1 MIKLFYMGGPLFMSI
16 LTIELIFLLVAAW
29 KAPAWVKE
37 IGLIALMTGI
47 MSVFTSLYH
56 AFDAIQLV
64 GDISTSALAAG
75 LKVTLIPIIYG
86 VLIYVLSLIIRITQK
101 TKI

>member
-1 MIKLFYMGGPLFMSI
+1 MSI

-47 MSVFTSLYH
+47 MSQLTGLYN
-56 AFDAIQLV
+56 AFDAIQIA
-64 GDISTSALAAG
+64 GDISSSVLAGG
-75 LKVTLIPIIYG
+75 LKVALVPIIYG
-86 VLIYVLSLIIRITQK
+86 GLIYILSLIIRITQK

>member
-1 MIKLFYMGGPLFMSI
+1 MSI
-16 LTIELIFLLVAAW
+16 LTIELVFLLLAAW

-37 IGLIALMTGI
+37 IGLIVLTTGI
-47 MSVFTSLYH
+47 LSVLKSLYY
-56 AFDAIQLV
+56 AFDTMQMA
-64 GDISTSALAAG
+64 GGISGSALGGG